1 MGEGRQRR
9 RLEAGKEWEI
19 GRSLD
24 PGGGGLLWTL
34 LSPRPAGLAHLTP
47 QHPHSRDEKL
57 GLVVR
62 ALA

>member
-34 LSPRPAGLAHLTP
+34 LSPRACGFSSLNPPTP
-47 QHPHSRDEKL
+47 PFH
-57 GLVVR
+57 G
-62 ALA
+62 